1 MTMTDPIADMLT
13 RLRNAN
19 VAYHDEVRMPS
30 SKLKESLAAVL
41 QKEGYVAGWKSD
53 DDPARPG
60 KVLTVQMKYSPDRA
74 RSIAGIKRVSKPGLR
89 VYRQADRRR
98 HPGLGSLGPDLCRPD
113 ADLIACVDRMGRF
126 AFEGDPVALY
136 AGLRRKQR
144 VAHGALI
151 GTEDFSVLSMSPELF
166 FRHDGKR
173 ISTRPMKGTAPRG
186 VSMRSRARPSRV
198 RAVSGRR
205 TTRSKRRLPSAIC
218 ETVSPSTN

>member
-89 VYRQADRRR
+89 VYRQADRLPRVLG
-98 HPGLGSLGPDLCRPD
+98 GLG
-113 ADLIACVDRMGRF
+113 
-126 AFEGDPVALY
+126 VA
-136 AGLRRKQR
+136 
-144 VAHGALI
+144 I
-151 GTEDFSVLSMSPELF
+151 
-166 FRHDGKR
+166 
-173 ISTRPMKGTAPRG
+173 IST
-186 VSMRSRARPSRV
+186 
-198 RAVSGRR
+198 
-205 TTRSKRRLPSAIC
+205 
-218 ETVSPSTN
+218 STGLLTDRQAAKKKVGGEVLAYVW